1 MTTGRPGQPKLDDPA
16 WIALLERYVRGE
28 TAAGLA
34 REYGVSVE
42 AVAWQARNR
51 GYRKMDR
58 PDAVYRWR
66 SAPPVTPLA
75 DAAERCGFDYAPED
89 LDGSIARAEVPAK
102 RAGTEGRMLDFVRIE
117 RAVEGLR
124 KKKERGVGVSPLHPP
139 SPFGLRTIPLPHEG
153 EEMMITADGAAPS
166 TPRPMAGR
174 SPCPSRGDGEV
185 S

>member
-1 MTTGRPGQPKLDDPA
+1 MTTGRPGQPKLDDPT

-28 TAAGLA
+28 AASGLA

-66 SAPPVTPLA
+66 QAPPITPGR
-75 DAAERCGFDYAPED
+75 DAAERCGFDYDPGD
-89 LDGSIARAEVPAK
+89 LDGSIARAEAQAR
-102 RAGTEGRMLDFVRIE
+102 RAAAEGRMLDFVRIE

-124 KKKERGVGVSPLHPP
+124 KRRGLSPLHPP
-139 SPFGLRTIPLPHEG
+139 SPCGLRTVPLPHEG
-153 EEMMITADGAAPS
+153 EETMAATDGAAPS

-174 SPCPSRGDGEV
+174 SPSPSQGDGEV